1 MVVKKKPAGRRVS
14 NREIAE
20 MTNAAKRLAG
30 MQKREDAMHA
40 ERREIIM
47 ELLALVEG
55 QKGK

>member
-30 MQKREDAMHA
+30 MQNHEDAMHA